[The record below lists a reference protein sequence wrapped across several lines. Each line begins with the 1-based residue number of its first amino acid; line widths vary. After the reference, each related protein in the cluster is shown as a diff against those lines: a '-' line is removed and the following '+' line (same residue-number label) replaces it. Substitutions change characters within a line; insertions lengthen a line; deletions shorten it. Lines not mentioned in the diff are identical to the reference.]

1 MGLRIVAKAGQT
13 GPGQKSVK
21 RAVVEMGGKNAILID
36 VDADLDQAIPAVMS
50 SAFGYQ
56 GQKCSAC
63 SRVIIHAGCY
73 DRFLARLCEAV
84 NGLTVGSPEDPANG
98 IGPVI
103 DAAAKERVQATIENP
118 KKSLPCDSLGVHDVT
133 VGCVPRM
140 TVRHCDARH
149 NRPSPHVP
157 PRLDRIC
164 FQEG

>member
-1 MGLRIVAKAGQT
+1 VGDHLVGHPEVDFVLFTGSRAVGLRIVETAGRT

-63 SRVIIHAGCY
+63 SRVIVHADCY

-84 NGLTVGSPEDPANG
+84 KGLTVGSPEDPANG
-98 IGPVI
+98 FGPLI
-103 DAAAKERVQATIENP
+103 DRAAKERVLATIE
-118 KKSLPCDSLGVHDVT
+118 LGRREGKVT
-133 VGCVPRM
+133 AEIPVPGQGFY
-140 TVRHCDARH
+140 V
-149 NRPSPHVP
+149 SPTI
-157 PRLDRIC
+157 LAD
-164 FQEG
+164 FL